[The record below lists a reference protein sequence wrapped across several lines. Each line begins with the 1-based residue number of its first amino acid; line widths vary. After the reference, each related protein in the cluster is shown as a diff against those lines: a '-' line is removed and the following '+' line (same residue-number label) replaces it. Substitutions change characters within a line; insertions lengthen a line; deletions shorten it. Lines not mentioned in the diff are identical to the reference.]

1 MTADSTTEVSHRP
14 VREVVL
20 HAPRA
25 VQILIL
31 GVFVTRMGSFF
42 ATFATLFLTQRGFAA
57 RTLPVVLAAIG
68 VSGMVGSLAGGW
80 LADRVGSRTSLVSSM
95 YASALAVTVLV
106 IAPTHAVVVAAVCL
120 VALCSQSYTPAASAL
135 LITNTAPVDR
145 VPIFAFFRL
154 ALNVGAAIGAV
165 VAGFLAT
172 HSFSLLF
179 TVEAVAYA
187 ACGTVVFYGL
197 RQVMTPADAP
207 AEPASETLEPAP
219 ALTQP
224 TVTEPTLTQ
233 PTLTQPTVTEPN
245 EPSLTAVPA
254 PLADAGPPAAPP
266 ARNLPVWL
274 LCCLLFGVA
283 AVYAQ
288 YQSTLPLQV
297 VSHGY
302 STAFYGALLAVNGFV
317 VIAGELP
324 ISSVTRKLPWVVPI
338 IAGVLVMTFGLV
350 VAAVVSLAVV
360 IVLGLVAFTIG
371 EMMFAPVANAAVA
384 TISPSGTEARYQGLL
399 ATAQSLGFSLGPAI
413 GTAVFALSHPG
424 LWTATALVAV
434 LLSLGIYGVW
444 RISR

>member
-1 MTADSTTEVSHRP
+1 MTADLQTEVSHRP
-14 VREVVL
+14 VRQVVQQ
-20 HAPRA
+20 APRP

-57 RTLPVVLAAIG
+57 RTLPVVLVAVG

-95 YASALAVTVLV
+95 YASALAVALLV
-106 IAPTHAVVVAAVCL
+106 IAPSHLVIVVAVCL

-135 LITNTAPVDR
+135 LITSTAPVDR

-165 VAGFLAT
+165 IAGFLASR
-172 HSFSLLF
+172 SFSLLF

-197 RQVMTPADAP
+197 RQAALVRATA
-207 AEPASETLEPAP
+207 EPAP
-219 ALTQP
+219 AAVTEP
-224 TVTEPTLTQ
+224 TVTEPTVTE
-233 PTLTQPTVTEPN
+233 PTVPEPTVTQPTVTEPN
-245 EPSLTAVPA
+245 EPSLTAAPA
-254 PLADAGPPAAPP
+254 PLPPAGPPTTSPQ
-266 ARNLPVWL
+266 RNLPVWL
-274 LCCLLFGVA
+274 LCALLFGVA

-302 STAFYGALLAVNGFV
+302 STAFYGALLAVNGVV

-350 VAAVVSLAVV
+350 AAALVSLAVV
-360 IVLGLVAFTIG
+360 IVLALVAFTIG

-384 TISPSGTEARYQGLL
+384 AISPAGAEARYQGLL

-424 LWTATALVAV
+424 LWTATSVVAV